1 MSSLR
6 VSYEK
11 SKEVLFILLPGKNS
25 NSWAFVDGLFGV
37 PFGKLQNRRLKII
50 LYGALYYGDKW

>member
-1 MSSLR
+1 MSSFR

-37 PFGKLQNRRLKII
+37 PFGKLQNRRLKIV
-50 LYGALYYGDKW
+50 LYGALY